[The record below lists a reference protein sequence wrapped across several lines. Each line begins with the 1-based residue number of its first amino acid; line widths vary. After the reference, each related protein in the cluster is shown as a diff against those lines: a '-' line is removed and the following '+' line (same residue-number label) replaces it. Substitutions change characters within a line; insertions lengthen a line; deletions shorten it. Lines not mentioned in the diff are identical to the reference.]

1 MSKIEL
7 LHQQSA
13 RVRAQIAAALRLHK
27 YERADNGQIRIAGSG
42 LQMGGALQV
51 RDYRDMSLEVA
62 AIDDNTLT
70 TQGLVHAANNIIVP
84 TGGYSQVTQWYV
96 TPFSGNHTPD
106 EDVTAATF
114 NAAATEFTA
123 YTSATR
129 LALVVAEAATT
140 PATGNTGNEALMVC
154 NSGGPYNV
162 YGAYLLSVATKGS
175 GSGKSLAGIRLENP
189 KLGMAGGDKLGFE
202 YVLTLGN
209 AA

>member
-13 RVRAQIAAALRLHK
+13 RVRAQIANALRLHK
-27 YERADNGQIRIAGSG
+27 YDRADNGRIRVAGIDI
-42 LQMGGALQV
+42 GGALQV

-62 AIDDNTLT
+62 GIDDNTMT
-70 TQGLVHAANNIIVP
+70 TEGMVHAANNILVP
-84 TGGYSQVTQWYV
+84 TGGYPQVTQWYV
-96 TPFSGNHTPD
+96 APFSGNHTPD
-106 EDVTAATF
+106 EDVTAVTF

-129 LALVVAEAATT
+129 LALVVAAAATT
-140 PATGNTGNEALMVC
+140 PATGNTGNEALMIC
-154 NSGGPYNV
+154 STGGPYNV
-162 YGAYLLSVATKGS
+162 YGAYLLSVATKGN
-175 GSGKSLAGIRLENP
+175 GGGKSLAGIRLDNP
-189 KLGMAGGDKLGFE
+189 KLGMSGGDKLGFE